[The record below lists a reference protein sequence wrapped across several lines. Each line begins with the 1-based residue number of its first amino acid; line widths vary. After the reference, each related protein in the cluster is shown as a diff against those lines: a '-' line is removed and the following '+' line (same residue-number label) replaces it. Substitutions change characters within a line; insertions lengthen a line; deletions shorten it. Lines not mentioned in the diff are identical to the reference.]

1 MSAPRH
7 LPVLC
12 LALAMLLPAGAAR
25 ADAIDGNWCFAD
37 GRHMVIR
44 GPKIITPAGR
54 SIQGDYGRHSFS
66 YTVPAAEPGAGSQVS
81 MILVN
86 PSTIH
91 LQIGGAA
98 GTADGP
104 VQVWRRCDLTT

>member
-1 MSAPRH
+1 MTATRL

-12 LALAMLLPAGAAR
+12 LAAAMLLPTVPAR
-25 ADAIDGNWCFAD
+25 ADAIDGNWCFTD
-37 GRHMVIR
+37 GRHMVIQ
-44 GPKIITPAGR
+44 GPKITTPAGR

-91 LQIGGAA
+91 LTMGGAA
-98 GTADGP
+98 GSADGP